1 MKQLL
6 LRLLIN
12 AVAIYVT
19 VLLVPG
25 IRFGGEGVDVGAL
38 LIVAL
43 IFGIVNAVIKPIVAL
58 FTCPFYVLTLGLFTF
73 VVNAL
78 MLLLTSWIAS
88 TVGVGQF
95 QVDGF
100 WPALFG
106 GIIIAIVSTL
116 LSIFVS
122 EDDKSRAR

>member
-19 VLLVPG
+19 VLIVPG
-25 IRFGGEGVDVGAL
+25 IRFGDGGVDVGAL
-38 LIVAL
+38 LVVAI

-73 VVNAL
+73 IVNAL
-78 MLLLTSWIAS
+78 MLLLTDWIAGN
-88 TVGVGQF
+88 VGVSEF

-100 WPALFG
+100 WPALIG
-106 GIIIAIVSTL
+106 GIIIAVVSTL

-122 EDDKSRAR
+122 EDDDSRAR